1 LSFTG
6 SRQNNAIVLNW
17 KTLEQDVLAYEI
29 ERSGDGR
36 NFTKLGSVSSLGT
49 SNTARDYTF
58 SDVQPL
64 PNVNVYRL
72 KIINANGTVAYSY
85 LVIVRSTGKASVQA
99 FPNPVHAQLYLQLN
113 AAPGTIYIQL
123 ADVAGR
129 IVRQIQLSSSG
140 TTLSTS
146 VDMRNLQ
153 NGIYFVRVNNE
164 TIRII
169 KE

>member
-1 LSFTG
+1 
-6 SRQNNAIVLNW
+6 
-17 KTLEQDVLAYEI
+17 
-29 ERSGDGR
+29 
-36 NFTKLGSVSSLGT
+36 
-49 SNTARDYTF
+49 
-58 SDVQPL
+58 VQPL